1 MILVWDL
8 VNDEEIFNYSTKSQ
22 NYFLINGAN
31 SRIGYLMV
39 DDVYINLDEGLEN
52 YYFEYKFD
60 Y

>member
-22 NYFLINGAN
+22 NYFLTNGAN
-31 SRIGYLMV
+31 SKIGYLMV